1 MGGDHA
7 PKAVVLGA
15 MKAIKEYS
23 DLHITLVGKEE
34 EIRQYLTS
42 DERITILHTD
52 EKIESTEEPVRAV
65 RRKTSFNG
73 ACGTTSKDGEADACI
88 SAGSTGAL
96 MAAGLFVVGRME
108 GIERPALS
116 PTMPTVDGKGFV
128 MLDVGANVDAKP
140 IHLYQY
146 AVMGSVYAEK
156 VRGIENPRVGL
167 LNVGTEDGKGNE
179 LSKQVFAML
188 KDAPINFVGNVES
201 RDLLQGVADVV
212 VCDGFTGNVALKSLE
227 GTALALFSMLKEQLM
242 SSFTSKLAA
251 AVLKPKLMVLKDK
264 MDYSEYG
271 GCIIWIESTCH

>member
-1 MGGDHA
+1 M
-7 PKAVVLGA
+7 VLA
-15 MKAIKEYS
+15 AQQ
-23 DLHITLVGKEE
+23 V
-34 EIRQYLTS
+34 
-42 DERITILHTD
+42 
-52 EKIESTEEPVRAV
+52 
-65 RRKTSFNG
+65 
-73 ACGTTSKDGEADACI
+73 KDGVADACI

-116 PTMPTVDGKGFV
+116 PTMPTIDGEGFV

-156 VRGIENPRVGL
+156 VRGIKNPRVGL

-271 GCIIWIESTCH
+271 GAALFGLKAPVIKAHGSSNDQSIFSAIRQTREMVAKEVIPTISSVMEKEPLQ

>member
-1 MGGDHA
+1 
-7 PKAVVLGA
+7 
-15 MKAIKEYS
+15 MK
-23 DLHITLVGKEE
+23 
-34 EIRQYLTS
+34 
-42 DERITILHTD
+42 
-52 EKIESTEEPVRAV
+52 
-65 RRKTSFNG
+65 N
-73 ACGTTSKDGEADACI
+73 GEADACI

-96 MAAGLFVVGRME
+96 MAGLFVVGRME

-156 VRGIENPRVGL
+156 VRGIKNPRVGL

-227 GTALALFSMLKEQLM
+227 GTALALFSMLK
-242 SSFTSKLAA
+242 SN
-251 AVLKPKLMVLKDK
+251 
-264 MDYSEYG
+264 
-271 GCIIWIESTCH
+271 